1 MKYIV
6 NVVTVNCWSISCAAR
21 CFTVKTE
28 LAALRLCRVL
38 QNGTTLLLFLSAC
51 EQQFKKRFFMLKQQ
65 SDYTYILEMYKDDRK
80 SDAKG
85 AIFLDLAQEVVR
97 VSSHDDAP

>member
-1 MKYIV
+1 
-6 NVVTVNCWSISCAAR
+6 
-21 CFTVKTE
+21 
-28 LAALRLCRVL
+28 
-38 QNGTTLLLFLSAC
+38 
-51 EQQFKKRFFMLKQQ
+51 MLKQQ

-97 VSSHDDAP
+97 VSSHDDAPWNFATFDPRMENVRSLTTDSVSTNKGVN

>member
-1 MKYIV
+1 MQGFTEWC
-6 NVVTVNCWSISCAAR
+6 NAH
-21 CFTVKTE
+21 CFTIKSE
-28 LAALRLCRVL
+28 LAVAAHWPCRVL
-38 QNGTTLLLFLSAC
+38 QNGATLLLFLSAC

>member
-1 MKYIV
+1 
-6 NVVTVNCWSISCAAR
+6 
-21 CFTVKTE
+21 
-28 LAALRLCRVL
+28 
-38 QNGTTLLLFLSAC
+38 
-51 EQQFKKRFFMLKQQ
+51 MLKQQ

-97 VSSHDDAP
+97 VSSADDAP